1 MTQDSPPDLLVL
13 HAVRI
18 LGFADT
24 PAIAQR
30 FGTDRADAA
39 EIILDAEA
47 RGWVQHAAFADLEGW
62 SLTDSGRVENERQLA
77 DELAG
82 TGNAGEIRDTY
93 RVFLPLNSRLQRAC
107 TNWQLRP
114 TNGDRLA
121 VNDHRDPAWD
131 AAVLDELTAIDLALA
146 PLADRLGAILVRL
159 RTYDTRFTAA
169 LRRARAGEGGWVD
182 RTDVDSC
189 HRVWFQLHE
198 DLVATLGLDRRTD
211 P

>member
-39 EIILDAEA
+39 EILLDAQA
-47 RGWVQHAAFADLEGW
+47 RGWVQHAAFAGLEGW
-62 SLTDSGRVENERQLA
+62 SLTDSGRVENQRQLA

-82 TGNAGEIRDTY
+82 TGNAGEIRDAY
-93 RVFLPLNSRLQRAC
+93 RAFLPLNSRLQRAC

-114 TNGDRLA
+114 TSGDRLA

-159 RTYDTRFTAA
+159 RAYDTRFTAA

-198 DLVATLGLDRRTD
+198 DLIATLGLDRRTD

>member
-30 FGTDRADAA
+30 FGSDRANAA
-39 EIILDAEA
+39 EILLDAQA
-47 RGWVQHAAFADLEGW
+47 RGWVQHAAFADLQGW

-82 TGNAGEIRDTY
+82 TGNAGELRDAY
-93 RVFLPLNSRLQRAC
+93 RAFLPLNSRLQRAC

-159 RTYDTRFTAA
+159 RAYDTRFTAA

-198 DLVATLGLDRRTD
+198 DLIATLGLDRRTD

>member
-13 HAVRI
+13 HAVRV

-39 EIILDAEA
+39 EILLNAEA
-47 RGWVQHAAFADLEGW
+47 RGWVQHAAFADLQGW

-82 TGNAGEIRDTY
+82 TGNAGEIRDAY
-93 RVFLPLNSRLQRAC
+93 RAFLPLNSRLQRAC

-159 RTYDTRFTAA
+159 RAYDTRFTAA

-198 DLVATLGLDRRTD
+198 DLIATLGLDRRTD

>member
-13 HAVRI
+13 HAVRV

-47 RGWVQHAAFADLEGW
+47 RGWVQHASFADLHGW
-62 SLTDSGRVENERQLA
+62 SLTESGRVENERQLA

-82 TGNAGEIRDTY
+82 TGNAGEIRDAY
-93 RVFLPLNSRLQRAC
+93 RAFLPLNSRLQRAC

-131 AAVLDELTAIDLALA
+131 AAVLDELTTIDLALA

-159 RTYDTRFTAA
+159 RAYDTRFTAA

-198 DLVATLGLDRRTD
+198 DLIATLGLDRRTD

>member
-1 MTQDSPPDLLVL
+1 MTRDSPPDLLVL
-13 HAVRI
+13 HAVRV

-24 PAIAQR
+24 PAIARR
-30 FGTDRADAA
+30 FGIDRADAA
-39 EIILDAEA
+39 EILLDAEA
-47 RGWVQHAAFADLEGW
+47 RGWVQHAAFAGLHGW
-62 SLTDSGRVENERQLA
+62 SLTESGQVENERQLA

-82 TGNAGEIRDTY
+82 TGNAGEIRDAY
-93 RVFLPLNSRLQRAC
+93 RAFLPLNSRLQRAC

-159 RTYDTRFTAA
+159 RAYDTRFTAA

-198 DLVATLGLDRRTD
+198 DLIATLGLDRRTD

>member
-39 EIILDAEA
+39 EILLDAEA
-47 RGWVQHAAFADLEGW
+47 RGWVQHAAFADLHGW
-62 SLTDSGRVENERQLA
+62 SLTESGQVENERQLA

-82 TGNAGEIRDTY
+82 TGNAGEIRDAY
-93 RVFLPLNSRLQRAC
+93 RAFLPLNSRLQRAC

-159 RTYDTRFTAA
+159 RAYDTRFTAA

-198 DLVATLGLDRRTD
+198 DLIATLGLDRRTD

>member
-1 MTQDSPPDLLVL
+1 MTQDSPPDLLVM
-13 HAVRI
+13 HAVRV

-39 EIILDAEA
+39 EILLNAEA
-47 RGWVQHAAFADLEGW
+47 RGWVQHAAFADLQGW

-82 TGNAGEIRDTY
+82 TGNAGEIRDAY
-93 RVFLPLNSRLQRAC
+93 RAFLPLNSRLQRAC

-159 RTYDTRFTAA
+159 RAYDTRFTAA

-198 DLVATLGLDRRTD
+198 DLIATLGLDRRTD

>member
-47 RGWVQHAAFADLEGW
+47 RGWVQHASFADLHGW
-62 SLTDSGRVENERQLA
+62 SLTESGRVENERQLA

-82 TGNAGEIRDTY
+82 TGNAGEIRDAY

-198 DLVATLGLDRRTD
+198 DLIATLGLDRRTD

>member
-1 MTQDSPPDLLVL
+1 MTQDSPPDLLVM
-13 HAVRI
+13 HAVRV

-39 EIILDAEA
+39 EILLNAEA
-47 RGWVQHAAFADLEGW
+47 RGWVQHAAFADLQGW
-62 SLTDSGRVENERQLA
+62 SLTDSGRVKNERQLA

-82 TGNAGEIRDTY
+82 TGNAGEIRDAY
-93 RVFLPLNSRLQRAC
+93 RAFLPLNSRLQRAC

-159 RTYDTRFTAA
+159 RAYDTRFTAA

-198 DLVATLGLDRRTD
+198 DLIATLGLDRRTD